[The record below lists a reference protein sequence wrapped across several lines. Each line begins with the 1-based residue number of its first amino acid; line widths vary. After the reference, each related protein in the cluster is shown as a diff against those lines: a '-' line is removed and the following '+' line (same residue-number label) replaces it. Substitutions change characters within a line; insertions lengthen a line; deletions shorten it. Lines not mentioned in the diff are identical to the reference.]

1 MIIGSK
7 IKLSLFSLIVLTGSA
22 VFLMKPILGDI
33 GNASRQLVEER
44 GNLFILEAKI
54 KNLEKFQQEYEK
66 LSPDLD
72 KADSLLIDDQ
82 LPVDFIRF
90 LEKISS
96 EASISLR
103 ISPIFSTKSV
113 TDPWPSSSFQL
124 SLAGSYPKI
133 LQFIE
138 KLENGPYLTN
148 FQGISFSRLT
158 DIRLKTK
165 EFEKFSSGDVEGSIA
180 VKVFVK

>member
-7 IKLSLFSLIVLTGSA
+7 IKISLLSLVVLMGSA

-33 GNASRQLVEER
+33 GNASRQLMAER
-44 GNLFILEAKI
+44 SNLFALEAKI
-54 KNLEKFQQEYEK
+54 KNLENFQKEYEK
-66 LSPDLD
+66 LSPDLK
-72 KADSLLIDDQ
+72 KADSLLVDDQ

-96 EASISLR
+96 EAGISLK
-103 ISPIFSTKSV
+103 ISPVSSLKIAADS
-113 TDPWPSSSFQL
+113 WSSSGFQL
-124 SLAGSYPKI
+124 FLAGSYPKI
-133 LQFIE
+133 LQFVE

-158 DIRLKTK
+158 DVRLKTK
-165 EFEKFSSGDVEGSIA
+165 EFEKFSYGDVEGNIV
-180 VKVFVK
+180 VKVFVR